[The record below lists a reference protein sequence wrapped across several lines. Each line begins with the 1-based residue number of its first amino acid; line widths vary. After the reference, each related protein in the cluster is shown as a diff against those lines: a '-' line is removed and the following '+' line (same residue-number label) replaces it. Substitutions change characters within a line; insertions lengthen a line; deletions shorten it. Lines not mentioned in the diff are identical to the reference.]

1 MRDAQRR
8 HAFQGVRFGPGFHPG
23 TKERLGGICGGSRD
37 ELVSRL
43 TERTIGT
50 ESDRLEADAQVLVV
64 DNFVGPAVLGGG
76 VGVGAGSTYLTEI
89 QPLEELELLVCL

>member
-1 MRDAQRR
+1 M
-8 HAFQGVRFGPGFHPG
+8 RFGPGFHPG
-23 TKERLGGICGGSRD
+23 TKERLGGICGGFCD

-43 TERTIGT
+43 TERTIRT

-76 VGVGAGSTYLTEI
+76 VCVGAGSTYLTR
-89 QPLEELELLVCL
+89 QG